1 MSDIDHVAVCRIYA
15 DELLGE
21 PAVSRCLHAG
31 ADEIERL
38 TAEVER
44 LRTVTPSLE
53 EANAMLVAA
62 QHIEAYLGRPS
73 EQSILLR
80 DLCRRVREIQ

>member
-1 MSDIDHVAVCRIYA
+1 
-15 DELLGE
+15 
-21 PAVSRCLHAG
+21 
-31 ADEIERL
+31 
-38 TAEVER
+38 
-44 LRTVTPSLE
+44 
-53 EANAMLVAA
+53 MLVAA

>member
-1 MSDIDHVAVCRIYA
+1 MRSSDIAARCRETA
-15 DELLGE
+15 LRVECSGEWGELAETLRE
-21 PAVSRCLHAG
+21 AA
-31 ADEIERL
+31 
-38 TAEVER
+38 AEVER